1 MVMKKLK
8 GEITDLTAKMEYNS
22 KAGFS
27 EIRKKHECSENQIN
41 KINSAVEEDRA
52 HLKMFYAPLS

>member
-41 KINSAVEEDRA
+41 KINSAVEED
-52 HLKMFYAPLS
+52 